1 MVNQKILMHVTVLA
15 FLADSENKTPL
26 FPMMPTGYPNIRA
39 NPQEKIKK
47 KELCFSGGHSFA
59 TEAYCTSFNL
69 RSKAKM

>member
-47 KELCFSGGHSFA
+47 KRVMFFRGPFFC
-59 TEAYCTSFNL
+59 N
-69 RSKAKM
+69 RSILHIL